1 MTGRDQGRLFVYKRA
16 LYGRPGALKGFDVRF
31 KDLTAVEREMV
42 RRRDLFR
49 EALASQDPSRLPRC
63 EWFELRC
70 DYRAVCG
77 CAAAE
82 PLGRVVPAAA
92 VQIAENPE
100 LVTAMTALLTD
111 APRPGPQF
119 RLNDL
124 VFPRRAA
131 IERQAVAEAKPEEEE
146 ADLDTALA
154 GMERLGFGDAL
165 KDALWY
171 GVPGAFARIP
181 VSLRTLK
188 GKVGTFRGV
197 PTIFR
202 STRKTKLVDRS
213 RLVEEFPYYFD
224 RIAFEC
230 ALSGHQTGRVVVY
243 YEPVKDDKFMV
254 YDVHFRSLEEIK
266 AEADRR
272 LALLEAG
279 AAPDQLPPCE
289 PAWMPNYCPH
299 GPRCACRPAW
309 PRLLRYRFCHV
320 AHMSCA
326 TRFTIRFTSGP
337 YAVLG
342 SRAAKFSSPPTSETC
357 PTFWVA
363 HALERHTV
371 PPDSADRSRTA
382 RSTLIVAS
390 RCGVT
395 SPAIPPP
402 AVGFVTLR
410 WPANTAATPRSLPSC
425 CARAASSSESI
436 GPSSSTSIPGCAASI
451 SSAKRSVANWCSD
464 PLAFSTVKVTS
475 PSLP

>member
-1 MTGRDQGRLFVYKRA
+1 MALAQSVILGIDANRTVKDELTAALKRQGRRRRISVTDLVNLRQAFFQRARPDIQPDPERKQAMLAGTGFHEVFGRAVSTEEFVEQFVEFQGIVGKIDIYDDVPVELKTTASLPQGAAAARPSYVDQLGMYCTMTGRDQGRLFVYKRA

-100 LVTAMTALLTD
+100 LVAAMTALLTD

-181 VSLRTLK
+181 VSLRSLK

-197 PTIFR
+197 PTVFR

-213 RLVEEFPYYFD
+213 QLVEEFPYYFD

-243 YEPVKDDKFMV
+243 YEAVKDDKFMV

-279 AAPDQLPPCE
+279 AAPERLPPCE

-299 GPRCACRPAW
+299 GPRCACRPA
-309 PRLLRYRFCHV
+309 
-320 AHMSCA
+320 
-326 TRFTIRFTSGP
+326 
-337 YAVLG
+337 
-342 SRAAKFSSPPTSETC
+342 
-357 PTFWVA
+357 
-363 HALERHTV
+363 
-371 PPDSADRSRTA
+371 
-382 RSTLIVAS
+382 
-390 RCGVT
+390 
-395 SPAIPPP
+395 
-402 AVGFVTLR
+402 
-410 WPANTAATPRSLPSC
+410 
-425 CARAASSSESI
+425 
-436 GPSSSTSIPGCAASI
+436 
-451 SSAKRSVANWCSD
+451 
-464 PLAFSTVKVTS
+464 
-475 PSLP
+475 